1 MHIRKH
7 EHLRQ
12 EGIIWS
18 RSRCA
23 LPVLSAADASSLVW
37 CPHPRDRYW
46 LAQPHVQL
54 TMCSQNQQGH
64 NSNRNSHILKCY
76 FDSNTDIA
84 MGTSEQ
90 FEVYTQCKYGRES
103 IAGCSHKRDR
113 GVVWQLSQHAIPTS
127 NMKSKARVSIGDK
140 SLQNCMAF
148 RPVGELQNNIV
159 SCIWKIREIW
169 TIVRYLDNM
178 MVVGSCFTPGWCQSN
193 SPCNQHTTNS
203 FHWLRQLKSWQSY
216 QLLA

>member
-7 EHLRQ
+7 

-23 LPVLSAADASSLVW
+23 LPVLSAADASSLLVW
-37 CPHPRDRYW
+37 CPHPRDRCW
-46 LAQPHVQL
+46 WAQPHVQL

-76 FDSNTDIA
+76 FDSITDIA

-103 IAGCSHKRDR
+103 IAGSSHKKGSGSGLTVISARDSNL
-113 GVVWQLSQHAIPTS
+113 QHEEQSQ
-127 NMKSKARVSIGDK
+127 SINWRQKPSELHG
-140 SLQNCMAF
+140 F
-148 RPVGELQNNIV
+148 RPVGELQTNIV
-159 SCIWKIREIW
+159 SCIWKISEIW

-193 SPCNQHTTNS
+193 SSCNQHTTNS
-203 FHWLRQLKSWQSY
+203 FHWLRQLNLWQLY